1 MFSYDARS
9 ATLHDLQMISTLPEG
24 FAGKNTGAEVA
35 VSRSGKFLYSSN
47 RGNDTIAV
55 FAISPRKGT
64 LTPVEYAP
72 VQGKIPGM
80 FAFDPSGDYL
90 FVANQGSDN
99 VVVLRVNQKTGRLTP
114 TGQAVNLP
122 GPVSLAFVAVQ

>member
-1 MFSYDARS
+1 
-9 ATLHDLQMISTLPEG
+9 MISTLPEG

-55 FAISPRKGT
+55 FAISPRRGT
-64 LTPVEYAP
+64 LTPIEYAP
-72 VQGKIPGM
+72 VQGEIPGM

>member
-1 MFSYDARS
+1 VD
-9 ATLHDLQMISTLPEG
+9 
-24 FAGKNTGAEVA
+24 
-35 VSRSGKFLYSSN
+35 RSGKFLYASN

-64 LTPVEYAP
+64 LTPIEYAP

-114 TGQAVNLP
+114 TG
-122 GPVSLAFVAVQ
+122 